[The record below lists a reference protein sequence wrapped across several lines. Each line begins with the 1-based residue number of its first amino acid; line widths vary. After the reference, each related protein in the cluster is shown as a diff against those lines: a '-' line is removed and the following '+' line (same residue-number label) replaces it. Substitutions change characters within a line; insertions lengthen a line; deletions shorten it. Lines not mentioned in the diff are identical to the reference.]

1 MMSKLVQKSRQ
12 AAQGLLLGTWLV
24 AATGIAGALVASTAH
39 AQGQQVSKAVF
50 DKYDPARE
58 AAGKKDYATSL
69 RLAKEGL
76 AVAKTSYEKLVCL
89 KIVLVSAYGLKN
101 YPEEVDAIEQMLTFD
116 TLPPKEKQD
125 YQRTLG
131 QLYAQLGKLDKAMFV
146 MKEYIRATGGTP
158 QDHDFL
164 SKLYGTRDCPNS
176 LAELDKALAGGKQP
190 DEEQLK
196 LQARCYFQ
204 SKSPDKQ
211 LAVAEELLRRFPKK
225 EYYSQILGIYQEK
238 KIDDMAMMAL
248 LRFGFD
254 RDYLDTDTDFIK
266 LADLALDVGTTA
278 EAERVLEKGIARKVV
293 KNADKAARLLVQA
306 KTRAAEDKKTIGQL
320 DAEARAGKNGES
332 DVKVGE
338 RYLGV
343 GEYDKA
349 VEAIQRGLQPDRAA
363 RVKRPDAANM
373 VLGIA
378 ALKAKHKDVADKAFT
393 AAKADPRMAG
403 VAKLWLGAT

>member
-1 MMSKLVQKSRQ
+1 MRTLLQKSRP
-12 AAQGLLLGTWLV
+12 AARGLLLGTWLV
-24 AATGIAGALVASTAH
+24 AAFVLAGALAAPSAH
-39 AQGQQVSKAVF
+39 AQGQQVSKEVF

-58 AAGKKDYATSL
+58 AAGRKDYGTAL
-69 RLAKEGL
+69 KLAKEGL

-89 KIVLVSAYGLKN
+89 KIVLVAAYGLRN
-101 YPEEVDAIEQMLTFD
+101 YPEEVEAIEQMLTFD
-116 TLPPKEKQD
+116 TLSPKEKQD

-131 QLYAQLGKLDKAMFV
+131 QLYAQLGKLDKAIFV
-146 MKEYIRATGGTP
+146 TKEYIRASGGSP

-164 SKLYGTRDCPNS
+164 SKLYGSRDCPNS

-190 DEEQLK
+190 EEEQLK
-196 LQARCYFQ
+196 LQASCYF
-204 SKSPDKQ
+204 KAKAVDKQ

-225 EYYSQILGIYQEK
+225 EYYSQVLGIYQGE

-254 RDYLDTDTDFIK
+254 HDFLDKDTDFIR

-278 EAERVLEKGIARKVV
+278 EAERVLEKGIAKRVV
-293 KNADKAARLLVQA
+293 KNTDKAARLLVQA
-306 KTRAAEDKKTIGQL
+306 KTRAAEDKKTIAQL

-332 DVKVGE
+332 DFKVGE
-338 RYLGV
+338 RYFGL

-363 RVKRPDAANM
+363 RIKRPDAANM

-378 ALKAKHKDVADKAFT
+378 ALKAKHKDIAEKAFT

-403 VAKLWLGAT
+403 VAKIWLGAA